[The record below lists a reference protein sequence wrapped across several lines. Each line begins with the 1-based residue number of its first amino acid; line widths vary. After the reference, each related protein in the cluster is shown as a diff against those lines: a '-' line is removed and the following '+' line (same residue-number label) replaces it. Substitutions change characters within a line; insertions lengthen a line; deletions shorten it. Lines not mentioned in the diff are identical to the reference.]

1 METEKQTPQTF
12 TIDTFIDFL
21 LERRRELGNLE
32 VAFSNSDEGTSSMK
46 VRLAVIEQPDGSP
59 QRVLLFS
66 AMD

>member
-1 METEKQTPQTF
+1 METEKQTPLTF
-12 TIDTFIDFL
+12 TIDDLIDFL